1 MDGVDLMPRQNPRVP
16 KPDACAPCSLAR
28 LGFGFAPPIGPEGA
42 PLTFI
47 GESLGYDE
55 AVSGQPFYGAA
66 GGQLSRQCTRA
77 GIDRERVR
85 IHNVVSCQPPNDY
98 LVGAPWEEHAI
109 ATCRQYLQPVLDTI
123 PTNGVVV
130 PLGATALGAIL
141 GLRGQSGITVRDFH
155 GTVTRSADDRYWVVP
170 TFHPSFL
177 QRGAMNLTDVVT
189 QDLRLA
195 SRITQTGFTRSP
207 CQLQVDPHPEW
218 FAKWVADH
226 LARVDRDPETT
237 HLAIDTEFV
246 EKAGGV
252 DESEIAIDIAN
263 LSPLTRING
272 ANSLG
277 LGWTVPYR
285 EPYRSIARTLL
296 EQTAQKQGWIWM
308 WNKYA
313 DLAHLWADGV
323 QLPNEIVIDGM
334 WLWHYLQSDLLK
346 GLGFVA
352 AMASD
357 FGPWKHWAK
366 IPERE
371 GEYAA
376 GDGVQTYRTVMWLLK
391 AAYPGVWELF
401 LRDWHE
407 RDCFVL
413 RPAFEVGTPINK
425 PALEA
430 FHADLQEKLARILA
444 ELKTTTAE
452 GVLKPKEGY
461 RTKPKGVMC
470 ESCQGQGAI
479 LAHEYEVYDIC
490 QDCGGTGAVAPTPPT
505 SIMNPPKKGGGE
517 AKQHYMTAGVHLIEK
532 QVQRTVLVCT
542 TCHAQE
548 ITQKHRCKATYTTDE
563 PKPASL
569 LACEKA
575 GHDTYW
581 VTRAITGGPGVEY
594 GCRTCKEGAGYTL
607 PRLTKAGKPC
617 KPKRRKVPREPYVV
631 EHTLPV
637 TRWFWRL
644 PFNPD
649 APAQVIAYLEQQGI
663 EAPVDR
669 KTTKKTTNKKALA
682 ELAKQHADDPFF
694 KLQLDWKAVQKV
706 DSTYAVG
713 SLRRLDD
720 DDRLHPEFLP
730 KPSTFRDSCQNPN
743 LQNVVADKAGPEGLA
758 SGFRRTVEARDG
770 IPPGV
775 TDDQVAAWGARWT
788 T

>member
-1 MDGVDLMPRQNPRVP
+1 MPRQNPRVP

-47 GESLGYDE
+47 GEALGYEE

-109 ATCRQYLQPVLDTI
+109 ATCRQYLQPVLEAV

-141 GLRGQSGITVRDFH
+141 GLRGHPGIAVRDFH
-155 GTVTRSADDRYWVVP
+155 GTVTRSVDDRYWVVP

-252 DESEIAIDIAN
+252 DESEIVVDLRS

-296 EQTAQKQGWIWM
+296 EQTAEKQGWIWM

-323 QLPNEIVIDGM
+323 SLPNEIVIDGM

-391 AAYPGVWELF
+391 AAYPGVWNLF

-407 RDCFVL
+407 RDCYVL

-452 GVLKPKEGY
+452 GVLKPKAGY
-461 RTKPKGVMC
+461 RQKPKGARC
-470 ESCQGQGAI
+470 
-479 LAHEYEVYDIC
+479 DIC
-490 QDCGGTGAVAPTPPT
+490 SGDGFILDDHGDYGIQEIICQTCGGTGAIDPVPPT

-532 QVQRTVLVCT
+532 QVQRTVLICT
-542 TCHAQE
+542 TCGTNE
-548 ITQKHRCKATYTTDE
+548 ITQKHRCTPVYVVETTE
-563 PKPASL
+563 
-569 LACEKA
+569 EA
-575 GHDTYW
+575 G
-581 VTRAITGGPGVEY
+581 
-594 GCRTCKEGAGYTL
+594 
-607 PRLTKAGKPC
+607 LTKAGKPR
-617 KPKRRKVPREPYVV
+617 KPKHARCRCGVVMLLADVHTHRCANAPAEGPIQTLMELCYARKRPPEPHVA

-649 APAQVIAYLEQQGI
+649 APAQVLAYLEQQGI
-663 EAPVDR
+663 EAPIDKKR
-669 KTTKKTTNKKALA
+669 RTKTTNKKALA

-730 KPSTFRDSCQNPN
+730 LPSTFRDSARNPN
-743 LQNVVADKAGPEGLA
+743 LQNAVADKAGPEGLA

-775 TDDQVAAWGARWT
+775 TDDQVAAWEARWGS
-788 T
+788 

>member
-1 MDGVDLMPRQNPRVP
+1 MPRQNPRVP

-47 GESLGYDE
+47 GEALGYEE

-109 ATCRQYLQPVLDTI
+109 ATCRQYLQPVLEAV

-141 GLRGQSGITVRDFH
+141 GLRGHPGIAVRDFH
-155 GTVTRSADDRYWVVP
+155 GTVTRSVDDRYWVVP

-226 LARVDRDPETT
+226 LAKVDRDPETT

-252 DESEIAIDIAN
+252 DESEIAIDIRN

-323 QLPNEIVIDGM
+323 SLPNEIVIDGM

-391 AAYPGVWELF
+391 AAYPGVWDLF

-425 PALEA
+425 LALEA

-461 RTKPKGVMC
+461 WTKPKGVMC

-542 TCHAQE
+542 TCGTNE
-548 ITQKHRCKATYTTDE
+548 ITQKHRCKPIDVVETAE
-563 PKPASL
+563 
-569 LACEKA
+569 EA
-575 GHDTYW
+575 G
-581 VTRAITGGPGVEY
+581 
-594 GCRTCKEGAGYTL
+594 
-607 PRLTKAGKPC
+607 LTKAGKPR
-617 KPKRRKVPREPYVV
+617 KPKRRKVTREPHVV
-631 EHTLPV
+631 KHTLPV

-649 APAQVIAYLEQQGI
+649 APAQVLAYLDSQGI
-663 EAPVDR
+663 EAPIDKKR
-669 KTTKKTTNKKALA
+669 RTKTTNKKALA

-758 SGFRRTVEARDG
+758 SGFRRTVQARDG
-770 IPPGV
+770 VPSGV
-775 TDDQVAAWGARWT
+775 TEAEYQQWQERWG
-788 T
+788 

>member
-1 MDGVDLMPRQNPRVP
+1 MPRQNPRVP

-47 GESLGYDE
+47 GESLGYEE

-77 GIDRERVR
+77 GIDRAHVR
-85 IHNVVSCQPPNDY
+85 IHNCVSCQPPNDY

-109 ATCRQYLQPVLDTI
+109 ATCRQYLQPVLEAV

-155 GTVTRSADDRYWVVP
+155 GTVTRSVDDRYWVVP
-170 TFHPSFL
+170 TFHPAFL

-207 CQLQVDPHPEW
+207 CQLMVDPHPEW
-218 FAKWVADH
+218 FATWVADH
-226 LARVDRDPETT
+226 LAKVARDPETT

-246 EKAGGV
+246 EKAGGI
-252 DESEIAIDIAN
+252 DESEIMVDIRS

-296 EQTAQKQGWIWM
+296 EQTAKQQGWIWM

-334 WLWHYLQSDLLK
+334 WLWHYLQSDLPK

-391 AAYPGVWELF
+391 AAYPGVWNLF

-407 RDCFVL
+407 RDCYVL

-452 GVLKPKEGY
+452 GVLKPKDGY
-461 RTKPKGVMC
+461 RQKPKGGEC
-470 ESCQGQGAI
+470 PTCSGFGA
-479 LAHEYEVYDIC
+479 LEVDC
-490 QDCGGTGAVAPTPPT
+490 DDGEAMGVCRDCGGTGERAPTPPP

-542 TCHAQE
+542 TCDAQD
-548 ITQKHRCKATYTTDE
+548 IQLRHRCKPT
-563 PKPASL
+563 L
-569 LACEKA
+569 ILHVLA
-575 GHDTYW
+575 G
-581 VTRAITGGPGVEY
+581 
-594 GCRTCKEGAGYTL
+594 
-607 PRLTKAGKPC
+607 LTKAGKLK
-617 KPKRRKVPREPYVV
+617 KPKVEKVPRDPHVV

-649 APAQVIAYLEQQGI
+649 APAQVLAYLESQGI
-663 EAPVDR
+663 EAPVDKKR
-669 KTTKKTTNKKALA
+669 RTKTTNKKALA

-730 KPSTFRDSCQNPN
+730 LPSTFRDSARNPN

-770 IPPGV
+770 IPPGATV
-775 TDDQVAAWGARWT
+775 DQVAAWEARWT
-788 T
+788 

>member
-1 MDGVDLMPRQNPRVP
+1 MPRQNPRVP
-16 KPDACAPCSLAR
+16 KPDACGGCSLER
-28 LGFGFAPPIGPEGA
+28 LGFGFAPPIGPVGA

-47 GESLGYDE
+47 GEALGYEE

-77 GIDRERVR
+77 GIDRTHVR
-85 IHNVVSCQPPNDY
+85 IHNVVNCQPPNDF

-109 ATCRQYLQPVLDTI
+109 ATCRQYLQPVLDAV

-141 GLRGQSGITVRDFH
+141 GLRGQAGIAVRDFH
-155 GTVTRSADDRYWVVP
+155 GTVTRSVDDRYWVLP
-170 TFHPSFL
+170 TYHPSFL

-195 SRITQTGFTRSP
+195 ARITQTGFTRSS
-207 CQLQVDPHPEW
+207 CQLMVDPHPEW
-218 FAKWVADH
+218 FAQWVADH
-226 LARVDRDPETT
+226 LAKVDRDPETT
-237 HLAIDTEFV
+237 HLAIDTEFK

-252 DESEIAIDIAN
+252 DESDVVVDLAD

-285 EPYRSIARTLL
+285 EPYRSIAHTLL
-296 EQTAQKQGWIWM
+296 EGTAAKQGWIWM
-308 WNKYA
+308 WHKYA
-313 DLAHLWADGV
+313 DLTHLWADGV
-323 QLPNEIVIDGM
+323 TLPNEIVIDGM
-334 WLWHYLQSDLLK
+334 WLWHYLQSDLPR

-357 FGPWKHWAK
+357 FGAWKHWAK

-371 GEYAA
+371 GDYAA
-376 GDGVQTYRTVMWLLK
+376 ADGVQTYRTVMWLLK
-391 AAYPGVWELF
+391 AAHPTGVWDLY

-407 RDCFVL
+407 RDCYVL
-413 RPAFEVGTPINK
+413 RPAFEMGTPINK
-425 PALEA
+425 PALVD
-430 FHADLQEKLARILA
+430 FHADLQATLARILHQ
-444 ELKTTTAE
+444 LKTTTAE
-452 GVLKPKEGY
+452 GVLKPKGGY
-461 RTKPKGVMC
+461 RQQPT
-470 ESCQGQGAI
+470 GADCPPCHGNGW
-479 LAHEYEVYDIC
+479 LDQDCFADDYDGDQIC
-490 QDCGGTGAVAPTPPT
+490 QDCGGTGHQAPTPPT

-517 AKQHYMTAGVHLIEK
+517 AKQHYMTAGVSLIEK

-542 TCHAQE
+542 TCAAQE
-548 ITQKHRCKATYTTDE
+548 ITQKHRCTPVYVVQSPE
-563 PKPASL
+563 
-569 LACEKA
+569 EA
-575 GHDTYW
+575 G
-581 VTRAITGGPGVEY
+581 
-594 GCRTCKEGAGYTL
+594 
-607 PRLTKAGKPC
+607 LTKAGKPR
-617 KPKRRKVPREPYVV
+617 KPKRKRVPQEPHVV
-631 EHTLPV
+631 EQVLPV
-637 TRWFWRL
+637 TRWYWRL

-649 APAQVIAYLEQQGI
+649 APAQVLAYLEQQGI
-663 EAPVDR
+663 EAPIDKKR
-669 KTTKKTTNKKALA
+669 RTKTTNKKALA

-694 KLQLDWKAVQKV
+694 TLQLDWKAVQKV

-730 KPSTFRDSCQNPN
+730 LPSTFRDSARNPN

-758 SGFRRTVEARDG
+758 SGFRRTIQARDG

-775 TDDQVAAWGARWT
+775 TAEQLVAWEARWT
-788 T
+788 GV

>member
-1 MDGVDLMPRQNPRVP
+1 MPRQNPRVP

-28 LGFGFAPPIGPEGA
+28 LGFGFAPPSGPVGA

-47 GESLGYDE
+47 GEALGYEE

-77 GIDRERVR
+77 GIDRAHVR
-85 IHNVVSCQPPNDY
+85 IHNVTSCQPPNDF

-109 ATCRQYLQPVLDTI
+109 ATCRQYLQPVLDSV

-141 GLRGQSGITVRDFH
+141 GLRGQPGIAVRDFH
-155 GTVTRSADDRYWVVP
+155 GTVTRSVDDRYWVLP

-195 SRITQTGFTRSP
+195 SRIAQTGFTRAP
-207 CQLQVDPHPEW
+207 CQLMVDPHPEW
-218 FAKWVADH
+218 FAKWVVDH
-226 LARVDRDPETT
+226 LAKVDRDPETT
-237 HLAIDTEFV
+237 HLAIDTEFA

-252 DESEIAIDIAN
+252 DESEVIIDPAD

-296 EQTAQKQGWIWM
+296 EGTAAKQGWIWM
-308 WNKYA
+308 WHKYA
-313 DLAHLWADGV
+313 DLTHLWADGV

-334 WLWHYLQSDLLK
+334 WLWHYLQSDLPR

-357 FGPWKHWAK
+357 FGAWKHWAK
-366 IPERE
+366 IPEKE
-371 GEYAA
+371 DEYAA
-376 GDGVQTYRTVMWLLK
+376 ADGVQTYRTIAWLLK
-391 AAYPGVWELF
+391 AAHPTGVLDLF

-407 RDCFVL
+407 RDCYVL
-413 RPAFEVGTPINK
+413 RPAFEMGTPINK
-425 PALEA
+425 PALIA
-430 FHADLQEKLARILA
+430 FHDELQATLARILHK
-444 ELKTTTAE
+444 LKRTTAE
-452 GVLKPKEGY
+452 GILKPKAGY
-461 RTKPKGVMC
+461 KTKPKGADCQWCVGSGILDQDAYADDD
-470 ESCQGQGAI
+470 ESDQ
-479 LAHEYEVYDIC
+479 HELC
-490 QDCGGTGAVAPTPPT
+490 QDCGGTGHQAPTPPP

-517 AKQHYMTAGVHLIEK
+517 AKQHYMTSGVSLREK
-532 QVQRTVLVCT
+532 QVQRTVLICT
-542 TCHAQE
+542 TCAAQE
-548 ITQKHRCKATYTTDE
+548 ITQKHRCPPDYVIQTPE
-563 PKPASL
+563 
-569 LACEKA
+569 EA
-575 GHDTYW
+575 GF
-581 VTRAITGGPGVEY
+581 
-594 GCRTCKEGAGYTL
+594 
-607 PRLTKAGKPC
+607 TKAGKPR
-617 KPKRRKVPREPYVV
+617 KPKRRRVPQEPCVV
-631 EHTLPV
+631 EEAVLV
-637 TRWFWRL
+637 TRWYWRL

-649 APAQVIAYLEQQGI
+649 APAQVLAYLEQQGI
-663 EAPVDR
+663 EAPIDKKR
-669 KTTKKTTNKKALA
+669 QTKTTNKKALA
-682 ELAKQHADDPFF
+682 DLAKQHADDPFF
-694 KLQLDWKAVQKV
+694 TLQLDWKAVQKV

-713 SLRRLDD
+713 SLRRLDA

-770 IPPGV
+770 VPPGV
-775 TDDQVAAWGARWT
+775 TDDQLATWEAKWT
-788 T
+788 